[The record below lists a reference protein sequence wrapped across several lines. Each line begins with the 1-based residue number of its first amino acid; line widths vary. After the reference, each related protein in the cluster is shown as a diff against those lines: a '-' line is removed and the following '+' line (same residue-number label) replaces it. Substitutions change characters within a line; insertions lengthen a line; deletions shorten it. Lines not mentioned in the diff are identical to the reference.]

1 MHNETVSIPLLNANM
16 QIDLIVLLLQH
27 GRHEHTLLNV
37 HTKRKL
43 HPMVRKKN
51 YEIAFHLLLQKKSI
65 EPQRRLY
72 C

>member
-1 MHNETVSIPLLNANM
+1 M
-16 QIDLIVLLLQH
+16 QIDLIVPLQQH
-27 GRHEHTLLNV
+27 GRHEYTLLNV

-43 HPMVRKKN
+43 HPIVRKKITRLPFIC
-51 YEIAFHLLLQKKSI
+51 YYKKKSI